1 MTRLA
6 PNILVPV
13 LFFLTIIIFCLM
25 IIKYVNQR
33 NKNKALV
40 KKIQQGADFHG
51 QTEENKDDLDEA
63 ARTTPNFFVSFF
75 SLFGKNMAK
84 KDASPSD
91 SKPLKL
97 KFLKAGVQWENYQAA
112 FWGAKFILP
121 VLTIGLFIA
130 VKVVVFKTMTPPMM
144 IASIV
149 VAALFGFYLPDLW
162 LKNKADKKKEVLF
175 KGLPDTL
182 DMLVVCVEA
191 GMGLDSAMDRVGKE
205 MELIYPELSKEF
217 ALMNLEIRAGKPR
230 DEALRNLALR
240 SNLDE
245 MNSLIT
251 LLIQTNKFGTSV
263 ATALKVFAE
272 SFRTKRFQKA
282 EEIAAKL
289 PVTILLPLL
298 FFIFPSMFVI
308 ILGPAA
314 ISIYE
319 NIINL

>member
-1 MTRLA
+1 MTRLT
-6 PNILVPV
+6 PDILVPV
-13 LFFLTIIIFCLM
+13 LFFLTIIMSCLM

-33 NKNKALV
+33 TKNKTLV
-40 KKIQQGADFHG
+40 KKIQQGADFYGHP
-51 QTEENKDDLDEA
+51 EKEKDDPDKPA
-63 ARTTPNFFVSFF
+63 KTTPNFFVTFF

-84 KDASPSD
+84 KDATPSD

-112 FWGAKFILP
+112 FWGAKFVLP
-121 VLTIGLFIA
+121 FFTMGLFVA
-130 VKVVVFKTMTPPMM
+130 LKMVVFKTMTPPMM

-149 VAALFGFYLPDLW
+149 VTALFGFYLPDLW
-162 LKNKADKKKEVLF
+162 LKNKADKKKEILF
-175 KGLPDTL
+175 KGLPDAL

-191 GMGLDSAMDRVGKE
+191 GMGLDSALDRVGRE
-205 MELIYPELSKEF
+205 MKLIYPELSQEF
-217 ALMNLEIRAGKPR
+217 SLMNLEIRAGKPR
-230 DEALRNLALR
+230 DEALRNLAIR

-245 MNSLIT
+245 MNSLVT

-263 ATALKVFAE
+263 ATALKVFAD

-289 PVTILLPLL
+289 PVTILVPLL
-298 FFIFPSMFVI
+298 FFIFPAMFVI

-314 ISIYE
+314 ISIYK